1 MENVLEQAIILWQLE
16 AAVVISILLT
26 ALLVWRAMKVWRAP
40 DCTSYVFVL
49 GIGLLAAAFLFY
61 NFRDRLHVFTDRN
74 ALLFV
79 LLYCWCALGT
89 VFLAA
94 RQTHVLKLCIGL
106 ASQAG
111 IVYGLYRL
119 I

>member
-1 MENVLEQAIILWQLE
+1 MESVLEQAIMLWQLE

-26 ALLVWRAMKVWRAP
+26 VLLIWRGAKVWRAP
-40 DCTSYVFVL
+40 DCTSYVFIL
-49 GIGLLAAAFLFY
+49 GIGLLAAALLFY
-61 NFRDRLHVFTDRN
+61 NFRDRLNIFTDRN

-94 RQTHVLKLCIGL
+94 RHTHVLKLFIGL

>member
-1 MENVLEQAIILWQLE
+1 MDNVLEQAIVLWQLE
-16 AAVVISILLT
+16 AVVVISILLT
-26 ALLVWRAMKVWRAP
+26 ALLIWRGYKVWRAP

-49 GIGLLAAAFLFY
+49 GIGLALAAVLFY
-61 NFRDRLHVFTDRN
+61 NFRDRVHLFTDRN

-94 RQTHVLKLCIGL
+94 RQTHVLKLFIGL

>member
-1 MENVLEQAIILWQLE
+1 MENVLEQAIVLWQLE
-16 AAVVISILLT
+16 AAVVVSILLS
-26 ALLVWRAMKVWRAP
+26 ALVIWRGMKVWRAP
-40 DCTSYVFVL
+40 DSTSYVFVL
-49 GIGLLAAAFLFY
+49 GIGLIAAAFLFY
-61 NFRDRLHVFTDRN
+61 NFRDRLHMFADRN

-94 RQTHVLKLCIGL
+94 RQVHVLKLSIGL
-106 ASQAG
+106 ISQAG